1 MDYKLSFISK
11 SIYLTPPVRWSGG
24 FKMIKIKDKFFKPYI
39 SSGELLEKVSLL
51 AKKIEDDYNHT
62 EPVLLA
68 VLNGSFMFMADL
80 SKAINI
86 PVEVSF
92 VKVASYQSTQSSGQ
106 VRDLIGLGMGLEGRD
121 VIIIEDIVDTGRSMA
136 HILKLIVSQNPNS
149 VEIASLLHKPSALR
163 EAIKIKYLGFEIPD
177 LFVVGYGLD
186 YMGFGRNLNQ
196 IYQIAE

>member
-1 MDYKLSFISK
+1 
-11 SIYLTPPVRWSGG
+11 
-24 FKMIKIKDKFFKPYI
+24 MIKIKDKFFKPYI

-51 AKKIEDDYNHT
+51 AKKIEADYNHT

-80 SKAINI
+80 SKAITI

-92 VKVASYQSTQSSGQ
+92 VKVSSYQSMQSSGQ
-106 VRDLIGLGMGLEGRD
+106 VSDLIGLGIGLEGRD
-121 VIIIEDIVDTGRSMA
+121 VIVIEDIVDTGRSMA
-136 HILKLIVSQNPNS
+136 HILKIVASQNPSS

-163 EAIKIKYLGFEIPD
+163 EAIRIKYLGFEIPD

>member
-1 MDYKLSFISK
+1 MSFISK
-11 SIYLTPPVRWSGG
+11 SIYLTTPVRWSGG

-39 SSGELLEKVSLL
+39 SSGELSEKVSLL

-92 VKVASYQSTQSSGQ
+92 VKVASYQSTQSSGK
-106 VRDLIGLGMGLEGRD
+106 VSDLLGLGMGLGGRD

-136 HILKLIVSQNPNS
+136 HILKLVVSQNPNS

-163 EAIKIKYLGFEIPD
+163 EAIRIKYLGFEIPD

>member
-1 MDYKLSFISK
+1 
-11 SIYLTPPVRWSGG
+11 
-24 FKMIKIKDKFFKPYI
+24 MIKIKDKFFQPYI
-39 SSGELLEKVSLL
+39 GSGDLLEKVSLL
-51 AKKIEDDYNHT
+51 AKKIEDDYKHT
-62 EPVLLA
+62 DPVLLA
-68 VLNGSFMFMADL
+68 VLNGSFMFMSDL

-106 VRDLIGLGMGLEGRD
+106 ISDLIGLEMDLEGRD

-136 HILKLIVSQNPNS
+136 HILKKIVSQNPNT
-149 VEIASLLHKPSALR
+149 VEIASLLLKPAALKEKIR
-163 EAIKIKYLGFEIPD
+163 IKYLGFEIPD